1 MTTWDHWYDNDMP
14 DVDPVTESKRI
25 GNWLIEY
32 ADKYNG
38 SFISKESADEMEII
52 NSEFTELYEWIAE
65 QWDDIVFKEM
75 ERKQEEERKQKERAL
90 KEEREKREAAKRTC
104 CQCGRQIAEDEWFV
118 RVSIFDSDEYNSYCA
133 SCFIKESNISE
144 IVRIVAGSKTPPEDF
159 DA

>member
-75 ERKQEEERKQKERAL
+75 ERKQEEERKQKEQAL

-104 CQCGRQIAEDEWFV
+104 CQCGRQ
-118 RVSIFDSDEYNSYCA
+118 R
-133 SCFIKESNISE
+133 
-144 IVRIVAGSKTPPEDF
+144 SKKNRL
-159 DA
+159 